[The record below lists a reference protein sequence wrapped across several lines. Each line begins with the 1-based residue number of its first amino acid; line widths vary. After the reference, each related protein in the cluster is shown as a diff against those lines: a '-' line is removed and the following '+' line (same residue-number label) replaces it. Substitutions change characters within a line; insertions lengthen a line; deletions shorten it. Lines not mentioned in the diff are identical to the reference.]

1 MLTTARASLV
11 VVSLLLQG
19 AGSLW
24 GQAPSLSPERLVD
37 GAVLAAPDSLRAGAT
52 VIAADG
58 RELRK
63 GTNML
68 ICVADD
74 PATERFQVACYHRD
88 LEPFMAA
95 GRELHA
101 RKFKSESIDSARM
114 SQIKAGKWAMP
125 ATPATLYNLAAPKDS
140 VDAATGLPRGGMRW
154 YVVYIPGATE
164 ASTGLSLQ
172 PDGTGRPWLMYPGK
186 PWAHVM
192 ITPR

>member
-1 MLTTARASLV
+1 MLTAARCSLV
-11 VVSLLLQG
+11 VVSLLLSG
-19 AGSLW
+19 AGSLR

-63 GTNML
+63 GSNNL
-68 ICVADD
+68 VCVATD
-74 PATERFQVACYHRD
+74 PAIDRFQVACYHRD

-101 RKFKSESIDSARM
+101 RKLKREAIDSARM
-114 SQIKAGKWAMP
+114 AQISAGKWAMP
-125 ATPATLYNLAAPKDS
+125 ATPAILYNFVAPADS
-140 VDAATGLPRGGMRW
+140 MDTATGLPRGGMRW
-154 YVVYIPGATE
+154 YVLYIPGATE
-164 ASTGLSLQ
+164 ESTGLSSV
-172 PDGTGRPWLMYPGK
+172 PDGTGRPWLMFSGK

-192 ITPR
+192 VTPK